1 MLCSTSLA
9 ALKWVRSN
17 IAQFGGDPNRVTMSG
32 KSAGALTT
40 GIEMTSP
47 MFAGLFH
54 RAICQSACPSEYSI
68 GINLPTLA
76 AAEAKGTAFSVAA
89 GCGSGADRAT
99 AKCLRNLT
107 SAQVMALAGTET
119 AQSKYVVGPLV
130 DGALITE
137 QPFAAFKAGRFS
149 HMPLI
154 NGNTKDENNFPLLIA
169 AYFSKH
175 PSPPTAADYVNYVKT
190 TFVPPAFPKGT
201 AAKVLAR
208 YPLAAYATPQ
218 LPYVRVVT
226 DPFIC
231 DERTLTKILAS
242 QIPVYAYEFA
252 DETAPSYFPK
262 VKGFPALAY
271 HTSEIQYLFPGWH
284 GGPTPP
290 SVVHPLNKK
299 QTKLSDQL
307 VTAWTNFA
315 STGNPNGLG
324 NYPWPRFEA
333 GKVNKPA
340 WLIQKATG
348 LSTLT
353 DRQYS
358 AIRNCDFWNSLP
370 PVVF

>member
-1 MLCSTSLA
+1 M
-9 ALKWVRSN
+9 
-17 IAQFGGDPNRVTMSG
+17 
-32 KSAGALTT
+32 
-40 GIEMTSP
+40 
-47 MFAGLFH
+47 
-54 RAICQSACPSEYSI
+54 
-68 GINLPTLA
+68 
-76 AAEAKGTAFSVAA
+76 
-89 GCGSGADRAT
+89 
-99 AKCLRNLT
+99 
-107 SAQVMALAGTET
+107 
-119 AQSKYVVGPLV
+119 
-130 DGALITE
+130 
-137 QPFAAFKAGRFS
+137 
-149 HMPLI
+149 
-154 NGNTKDENNFPLLIA
+154 
-169 AYFSKH
+169 
-175 PSPPTAADYVNYVKT
+175 
-190 TFVPPAFPKGT
+190 
-201 AAKVLAR
+201 
-208 YPLAAYATPQ
+208 
-218 LPYVRVVT
+218 VT

-231 DERTLTKILAS
+231 EERTLTKILAS

-252 DETAPSYFPK
+252 DETAPSFFPK
-262 VKGFPALAY
+262 VKGLPI
-271 HTSEIQYLFPGWH
+271 TPPKSNICSPGWH

-333 GKVNKPA
+333 VKVNKPA